1 VWVRGAIVKGPL
13 YCGKS
18 EIFGPALI
26 EAYKLEENLAKYPK
40 IRPEDLGCID
50 LTRRGN

>member
-1 VWVRGAIVKGPL
+1 M
-13 YCGKS
+13 
-18 EIFGPALI
+18 EIHND
-26 EAYKLEENLAKYPK
+26 EAVNKVLEELNRETRYLFPFLEKENLAKYPK